1 MLSPR
6 KFAAGKKFFQRWQKA
21 KKRQAKR
28 GIQLESLEKRELMAS
43 DFHPSVM
50 SALGTM
56 TFKDMAS
63 YQQTG
68 QILEAARVAS
78 SGGGSGAQSASGESS
93 SPLTTNEAEPNST
106 RSTANFLP
114 LGNGAGKN
122 PVVNVNGRMNNIW
135 DEDFF
140 AFDLKKGD
148 ILDVRANAIG
158 IVPPG
163 LTLFDANGRELLHSK
178 QLFYPPAVGR
188 PIPDKSPRFTNGS
201 STLSYVIDTDG
212 RYFLSINDASLTYSL
227 NLRTYRNTIEQEPV
241 GTKQRI
247 FLDFD
252 GSFLRTDVLS
262 LDLLSGTAPS
272 TVRVPEFRRILPA
285 LGLTAADEPALIR
298 NITSRVEQ
306 KFKVDVAALSN
317 NGFYPNTGNAGDFD
331 IEIVSSLD
339 SPDIW
344 GQPNVS
350 RVLIGGGLADFGIPA
365 ATGLLGIAESI
376 DIGNFNREESALV
389 MLDILATVAQ
399 TFPRAGNVPLS
410 DAFAQAVADVIAH
423 EMGHYLGAMHQDP
436 TSSVITLMDP
446 AYNPFQIA
454 GRDGLF
460 GTADDEPLRFLNDDF
475 RPGETTAGGGVNNS
489 PQIVAFGLSTGKVG
503 AAITGTAYNDVNRN
517 GRQDNGE
524 VGIAGWEVFVDL
536 NNNGTRDSNEPRT
549 FTSAAGTYS
558 LFVAAGTYNVRLNRP
573 AGWIASTSTE
583 SVKTVSVTTAGAT
596 ANFGSNLPADTVTGF
611 KWLDI
616 NGDGIRDTNEP
627 GLAGVYIYLD
637 LDGDDRPDVGEPA
650 SVTKA
655 DGSYSLTPPSAGV
668 FAIREVVDAGYRQT
682 FPASGEHIVTYN
694 GVTPLRG
701 FDFGNT
707 ESADWGDAPSPY
719 PTTRAQNGA
728 YHGQRDGLRLG
739 VNWDAEQDGQ
749 PSTTATG
756 DDATGIVDDEDG
768 VALLA
773 PIVRGDNSNIL
784 QFSVTNT
791 TGSPA
796 YLQGWIDFN
805 GDGDWSDA
813 GEQIVT
819 NLLVSASGLQN
830 VTFSTP
836 ANAVS
841 RTFARFRL
849 SQTQNVGPT
858 GRAATGEVEDY
869 VYDIVNGPRTLLQ
882 PDTATVPRNSQANP
896 IDVIANDFALPGE
909 SWRITG
915 VSSGSRG
922 GRVTIDTAN
931 NRVLYTPALSFIG
944 VDEFTYTAVTAT
956 GRSETAR
963 VTVNVVAQFLDP
975 VAVDDSF
982 DVPTNSIGFPLNVL
996 ANDVEGAGGAL
1007 VVTNVTTPDKGGS
1020 VTIGSGGQS
1029 IRYTPRRD
1037 FGGTETFTYTA
1048 TDATGKTTTANITV
1062 HTIAGDR
1069 ADDLVEF
1076 SFGFFNLAGEPI
1088 TEIRQGEQFVARVF
1102 VDDLRPERG
1111 AAQVPPQF
1119 VTDPGVYAAY
1129 LDVLY
1134 SSGLVAPAS
1143 PTSDTGLDFE
1153 AGFFPPYLSGRDGS
1167 AAVPGIIDEFG
1178 AFAGSVPS
1186 MNLPNRVPL
1195 ANIVFTATN
1204 PGLAEFVGDPA
1215 DRSPQ
1220 SDVVFYNTTRSGV
1233 PKEEIRYG
1241 RSTIEVV
1248 PSGVNFPFAKDD
1260 SPARLTAGQPSTID
1274 VLANDI
1280 PGTQPPIRISST
1292 TQPASGQVQISDNGT
1307 PTIFSDDRIIYTPN
1321 TNFTGTDSF
1330 RYTITD
1336 QRGFTSTAT
1345 VTVQVGTEA
1354 QVQADDLVQLR
1365 LSVTDL
1371 AGQEIS
1377 QVAAGAKFQLR
1388 GFVQDLRTNPVAGGV
1403 FAAFQDILYSSNLVS
1418 VDTQTNAP
1426 FFQISYGPDYVNAT
1440 SGDVRIPGLINEVG
1454 SAQTANGP
1462 LGTSERLQFVITMTA
1477 NAAGVA
1483 TFVGDPADIK
1493 PFNDTLL
1500 FNPTTPLATNQIRY
1514 LADSLV
1520 IVGSGSGGGT
1530 GGGGEGFTNLRNA
1543 FDVNDDGFVSPIDVL
1558 ILVNSLNSGGG
1569 GALVNNNDPNASGE
1583 STERYYVDVNADR
1596 YLSPLDV
1603 LAVINVLN
1611 SRSSTGG
1618 EGEGS
1623 SSAPMIE
1630 ANAPA
1635 NEFVDVPFRSN
1646 KLLDEAVATLYGPMM
1661 ESGEESEEED
1671 ELLSLAAYLENQ
1683 DSDEEDLFGGLASSL
1698 NG

>member
-6 KFAAGKKFFQRWQKA
+6 KFAAGKKFLQRWQKA

-28 GIQLESLEKRELMAS
+28 GIQLESLEKRELMAA
-43 DFHPSVM
+43 DFSPGVE
-50 SALGTM
+50 SALATM
-56 TFKDMAS
+56 RIADPAIRV
-63 YQQTG
+63 
-68 QILEAARVAS
+68 QIGNMLTARY
-78 SGGGSGAQSASGESS
+78 GGGSSTSSGTGGLSGESGAPFS
-93 SPLTTNEAEPNST
+93 TSEAEPNSV
-106 RSTANFLP
+106 RSQANFLP
-114 LGNGAGKN
+114 FGIGPGKSS
-122 PVVNVNGRMNNIW
+122 VVNVNGQMNNIW
-135 DEDFF
+135 DEDYF

-148 ILDVRANAIG
+148 IIDIRANAIG
-158 IVPPG
+158 IVQPG
-163 LTLFDANGRELLHSK
+163 LTLFNSAGRELLHSK
-178 QLFYPPAVGR
+178 QPFYPPAVGR
-188 PIPDKSPRFTNGS
+188 PIPDKSPRFTTGG
-201 STLSYVIDTDG
+201 STLTYVIDTDG
-212 RYFLSINDASLTYSL
+212 RYFLSINDASLSYSI
-227 NLRTYRNTIEQEPV
+227 NMRAYRPTIEQEPI
-241 GTKQRI
+241 GTKQKL
-247 FLDFD
+247 FVDFD
-252 GSFLRTDVLS
+252 GAFLRSDVVGLNP
-262 LDLLSGTAPS
+262 TAAPS
-272 TVRVPEFRRILPA
+272 TVRIPGLAQALPQ
-285 LGLTAADEPALIR
+285 LGLTDADEPALIR
-298 NITSRVEQ
+298 NIMSRVEQ
-306 KFKVDVAALSN
+306 KLRLQLAQDSL
-317 NGFYPNTGNAGDFD
+317 NGWYAQTGNPGDFD
-331 IEIVSSLD
+331 IEILNSLEH
-339 SPDIW
+339 PDVW
-344 GQPNVS
+344 GQPNVA
-350 RVLIGGGLADFGIPA
+350 RMIVGGNAPQFGFPAGLY
-365 ATGLLGIAESI
+365 GIAEWV
-376 DIGNFNREESALV
+376 DIGNFNREDTAV
-389 MLDILATVAQ
+389 TFLDAAIFEAQ
-399 TFPRAGNVPLS
+399 TTPRAGNVPLADS
-410 DAFAQAVADVIAH
+410 FAQSIADTIVH
-423 EMGHYLGAMHQDP
+423 EMGHLLGVAH
-436 TSSVITLMDP
+436 TSFTNNVITIMDG
-446 AYNPFQIA
+446 FLIDQI
-454 GRDGLF
+454 GQDGLF
-460 GTADDEPLRFLNDDF
+460 GTPDDQLLTFKNDEYEL
-475 RPGETTAGGGVNNS
+475 GETTAGGGVNNTA
-489 PQIVAFGLSTGKVG
+489 QVVAWAAATGKVG
-503 AAITGTAYNDVNRN
+503 STISGLVYNDINRN
-517 GRQDNGE
+517 ARQDAGE
-524 VGIAGWEVFVDL
+524 AGIGGWEVYVDL
-536 NNNGTRDSNEPRT
+536 NNNGTRELGEPRAT
-549 FTSAAGTYS
+549 TAANGGYS
-558 LFVAAGTYNVRLNRP
+558 LFVAPGAYNVRVTRP
-573 AGWIASTSTE
+573 AGWVASTNAE
-583 SVKTVSVTTAGAT
+583 VVKSVTVTTAGAT
-596 ANFGSNLPADTVTGF
+596 ANFGSSLPSNLATGY

-616 NGDGIRDTNEP
+616 NGDGIKDSNEP

-650 SVTKA
+650 AITKT

-668 FAIREVVDAGYRQT
+668 FTIREVVDAGYRQT
-682 FPASGEHIVTYN
+682 FPASGEHIVN
-694 GVTPLRG
+694 FDGITPLRG

-728 YHGQRDGLRLG
+728 YHGQLSGLRLG

-756 DDATGIVDDEDG
+756 DDANGILDDEDG
-768 VALLA
+768 VSLLA

-784 QFSVTNT
+784 QFNVTNT

-796 YLQGWIDFN
+796 YLQGWVDFN

-830 VTFSTP
+830 VTFSAP
-836 ANAVS
+836 ANAVN
-841 RTFARFRL
+841 RTYARFRL
-849 SQTQNVGPT
+849 SQTQNIGPA
-858 GRAATGEVEDY
+858 GRAGTGEVEDY
-869 VYDIVNGPRTLLQ
+869 VFDIVNGPRTLLQ
-882 PDTATVPRNSQANP
+882 PDSATVARNSQSNV

-909 SWRITG
+909 SWRVTG

-922 GRVTIDTAN
+922 GRVTIDTVN

-1007 VVTNVTTPDKGGS
+1007 VVTNVTSPDKGGS

-1037 FGGTETFTYTA
+1037 FGGTETFSYTA
-1048 TDATGKTTTANITV
+1048 TDATGKSTTAKITV

-1076 SFGFFNLAGEPI
+1076 SFGFYNLAGEPI
-1088 TEIRQGEQFVARVF
+1088 TEIRQGEQFITRVF

-1129 LDVLY
+1129 LDILY

-1143 PTSDTGLDFE
+1143 PTSNNGLDFE
-1153 AGFFPPYLSGRDGS
+1153 TAFFPPYQSGRDGS
-1167 AAVPGIIDEFG
+1167 AAIPGIIDEFG

-1186 MNLPNRVPL
+1186 MNFPNRVPL

-1233 PKEEIRYG
+1233 PIEEIRYG
-1241 RSTIEVV
+1241 RSTLEVV
-1248 PSGVNFPFAKDD
+1248 PSGVNFPYAKDD
-1260 SPARLTAGQPSTID
+1260 SPARLPAGQSSTID

-1280 PGTQPPIRISST
+1280 QGTQPPIRISST
-1292 TQPASGQVQISDNGT
+1292 TQPAGGQVQISDNGT

-1330 RYTITD
+1330 KYTITD

-1365 LSVTDL
+1365 LSITDL
-1371 AGQEIS
+1371 AGQEIT
-1377 QVAAGAKFQLR
+1377 QVTAGSKFQLR
-1388 GFVQDLRTNPVAGGV
+1388 GFVQDLRNNPVAAGV
-1403 FAAFQDILYSSNLVS
+1403 FAAYQDILYSSNLVS
-1418 VDTQTNAP
+1418 VDTQANAP
-1426 FFQISYGPDYVNAT
+1426 FFQINYGPDYVNAT
-1440 SGDVRIPGLINEVG
+1440 SGDVRIAGLINEVG
-1454 SAQTANGP
+1454 SAQTSGVP

-1483 TFVGDPADIK
+1483 SFVGDPADIK

-1514 LADSLV
+1514 LSDSLV
-1520 IVGSGSGGGT
+1520 IVGSGGTGGT
-1530 GGGGEGFTNLRNA
+1530 GGGGGEGFTNLRNA

-1558 ILVNSLNSGGG
+1558 ILVNSLNAGGG
-1569 GALVNNNDPNASGE
+1569 GALSNNTNPGASGE
-1583 STERYYVDVNADR
+1583 STERYYFDVNADT

-1611 SRSSTGG
+1611 SRSASGG

-1623 SSAPMIE
+1623 GSVPLVE
-1630 ANAPA
+1630 ANAPT
-1635 NEFVDVPFRSN
+1635 NDFVEVPFQSN
-1646 KLLDEAVATLYGPMM
+1646 KLLDVAVATLYGPMM
-1661 ESGEESEEED
+1661 EEGEEDEE

-1683 DSDEEDLFGGLASSL
+1683 DSDEEDLFDGLASAL